1 MEIIYINSD
10 CGLNI
15 LFLSQCFI
23 HLSMSY
29 MADKGSMI
37 KQRGGS
43 RRGLIHIQGQQL
55 NRQTGSRTHMDVW
68 SEIKPV
74 ARNRYK

>member
-1 MEIIYINSD
+1 
-10 CGLNI
+10 
-15 LFLSQCFI
+15 
-23 HLSMSY
+23 MSY

-43 RRGLIHIQGQQL
+43 RRGLIHVQGQQL